1 MKSLKGH
8 LLIASPRLL
17 DPNFVQTVV
26 LMVQHDENGAL
37 GLVLNRPT
45 ELKLRQAWEQVN
57 QGDCERDDNL
67 YVGGPCEGVLM
78 AIHPFEEISQIEVLP
93 GLHFATETDN
103 IKWLVQQGEAS
114 QVRFFVGYAGWSP
127 GQLEGEIDGGS
138 WLTVPATIERVFSK
152 EETLWRKVKR
162 EIELKTLLPRANPA
176 ILPSEPGLN

>member
-1 MKSLKGH
+1 MKSLKGQ

-45 ELKLRQAWEQVN
+45 ELKLRQAWEQVS
-57 QGDCERDDNL
+57 QDTCERDDSL

-78 AIHPFEEISQIEVLP
+78 ALHPFEEISQIEVLP

-103 IKWLVQQGEAS
+103 IKWLVQQADAT
-114 QVRFFVGYAGWSP
+114 QIRFFVGYAGWSP
-127 GQLEGEIDGGS
+127 GQLENELEGGS
-138 WLTVPATIERVFSK
+138 WLVMPATVERIFAK
-152 EETLWRKVKR
+152 EETLWPRAKR
-162 EIELKTLLPRANPA
+162 EIELKAILDKANPR
-176 ILPSEPGLN
+176 ILPAEPGLN